1 VGDTGAT
8 RVGYQGEPGAFS
20 ETAVLALFPSAT
32 PVPHHAFR
40 DVFEAV
46 QSGSVDFGM
55 MPIENSQAGS
65 INDTYDLLA
74 RGSAAIV
81 GEVIV
86 PVHHALLA
94 LRGTRV
100 EDIHRV
106 ISHPQ
111 ALAQCQEYLERLDVE
126 VLAVHDTAGAAR
138 LISEEHRVGEAAV
151 AAERA
156 AAVYGLD
163 VLAAGIE
170 DDPNNQTRFVAVST
184 SRVPLR
190 EPNKTSL
197 VFGLKSVPGA
207 LHRCLGPFAERNLN
221 LSKLES
227 RPLGGRPWEYRF
239 YLDVETGEGDEA
251 FRAALE
257 DFEEFTVDVKVLGSY
272 PRWQETP
279 DRG

>member
-1 VGDTGAT
+1 MSDST

-46 QSGSVDFGM
+46 ESGAVAFGM

-74 RGSAAIV
+74 SGSAAIV

-94 LRGTRV
+94 LPGTKV
-100 EDIHRV
+100 EDLHRV

-111 ALAQCQEYLERLDVE
+111 ALAQCQDYLERLDVE

-138 LISEEHRVGEAAV
+138 LIAEEHRVGEAAV

-156 AAVYGLD
+156 AAVYGLE

-197 VFGLKSVPGA
+197 VFELKSVPGA
-207 LHRCLGPFAERNLN
+207 LHRCLGPFADRNLN

-251 FRAALE
+251 LQAALE
-257 DFEEFTVDVKVLGSY
+257 AFEEFTDHVKVLGSY
-272 PRWQETP
+272 PRWQPPP

>member
-1 VGDTGAT
+1 MGGAI

-20 ETAVLALFPSAT
+20 ETAVRSLFPDAAA
-32 PVPHHAFR
+32 VPHHGFR
-40 DVFEAV
+40 DVFQAV
-46 QSGSVDFGM
+46 ESGAVDFGM

-74 RGSAAIV
+74 RGSASIV

-94 LRGTRV
+94 LPGTSV
-100 EDIHRV
+100 ADIHRV

-111 ALAQCQEYLERLDVE
+111 ALAQCQNYLEELDAE

-138 LISEEHRVGEAAV
+138 LIAEEHRVGEAAV

-156 AAVYGLD
+156 GAVYGLE

-184 SRVPLR
+184 AGEPLG
-190 EPNKTSL
+190 EPDKTSL
-197 VFGLKSVPGA
+197 VFEVRSIPGA
-207 LHRCLGPFAERNLN
+207 LHRCLGPFAERDLN

-239 YLDVETGEGDEA
+239 YLDVEVGKDDEA

-257 DFEEFTVDVKVLGSY
+257 AFGEFTVAVKVLGSY
-272 PRWQETP
+272 PRWQEQP
-279 DRG
+279 GRG

>member
-1 VGDTGAT
+1 MSAAT

-40 DVFEAV
+40 DVFHAV
-46 QSGSVDFGM
+46 ERGAVDFGM

-74 RGSAAIV
+74 SGSASIV
-81 GEVIV
+81 AEVIV

-94 LRGTRV
+94 LPGTSV
-100 EDIHRV
+100 EDVHRV

-111 ALAQCQEYLERLDVE
+111 ALAQCQDYLERLDAE

-138 LISEEHRVGEAAV
+138 LIAEEHRVGEAAV
-151 AAERA
+151 AAEHA
-156 AAVYGLD
+156 ATVYGLE

-184 SRVPLR
+184 SGEPLG

-197 VFGLKSVPGA
+197 VFEVRSVPGA
-207 LHRCLGPFAERNLN
+207 LYRCLGPFAERNLN

-239 YLDVETGEGDEA
+239 YLDVEVGESDDA
-251 FRAALE
+251 FRDALDGFKE
-257 DFEEFTVDVKVLGSY
+257 YTASVKVLGSY
-272 PRWQETP
+272 PRWP
-279 DRG
+279 DQPERA

>member
-1 VGDTGAT
+1 VSDT

-40 DVFEAV
+40 DVFHAV
-46 QSGSVDFGM
+46 ERGAVDFGM

-74 RGSAAIV
+74 SGSASIV

-94 LRGTRV
+94 LPGTSV
-100 EDIHRV
+100 EDVHRV

-111 ALAQCQEYLERLDVE
+111 ALAQCQDYLERLDAE

-138 LISEEHRVGEAAV
+138 LIAEEHRVGVAAV
-151 AAERA
+151 AAEHA
-156 AAVYGLD
+156 AAVYGLE

-170 DDPNNQTRFVAVST
+170 DDSNNQTRFVAVST
-184 SRVPLR
+184 SGEPLG

-197 VFGLKSVPGA
+197 VFEVRSVPGA

-239 YLDVETGEGDEA
+239 YLDVEVGESDEA
-251 FRAALE
+251 FRDALE
-257 DFEEFTVDVKVLGSY
+257 GFKEYTASVKVLGSY
-272 PRWQETP
+272 PRWPEQL
-279 DRG
+279 DRA

>member
-1 VGDTGAT
+1 MSAAT

-40 DVFEAV
+40 DVFHAV
-46 QSGSVDFGM
+46 ERGAVDFGM

-74 RGSAAIV
+74 GGSASIV

-94 LRGTRV
+94 LPGTSV
-100 EDIHRV
+100 EDVHRV

-111 ALAQCQEYLERLDVE
+111 ALAQCQDYLERLDAE

-138 LISEEHRVGEAAV
+138 LIAEEHRVGEAAV
-151 AAERA
+151 AAEHA
-156 AAVYGLD
+156 ATVYGLE

-170 DDPNNQTRFVAVST
+170 DDPNNQTRFVAVSA
-184 SRVPLR
+184 SGEPLG

-197 VFGLKSVPGA
+197 VFEVRSVPGA
-207 LHRCLGPFAERNLN
+207 LYRCLGPFAERNLN

-239 YLDVETGEGDEA
+239 YLDVEVGESDDA
-251 FRAALE
+251 FRDALE
-257 DFEEFTVDVKVLGSY
+257 GFKEYTASVKVLGSY
-272 PRWQETP
+272 PRWPEQP
-279 DRG
+279 DRA

>member
-1 VGDTGAT
+1 M

-32 PVPHHAFR
+32 AVPHHGFR
-40 DVFEAV
+40 DVFQAV
-46 QSGSVDFGM
+46 EKGAVDYGM

-74 RGSAAIV
+74 HGSASIV

-94 LRGTRV
+94 LPGTNV

-111 ALAQCQEYLERLDVE
+111 ALAQCQDYLERLDAE

-138 LISEEHRVGEAAV
+138 LIAQEHRVGEAAV

-156 AAVYGLD
+156 AAVYGLQ

-184 SRVPLR
+184 AGEPLSA
-190 EPNKTSL
+190 PDKTSL
-197 VFGLKSVPGA
+197 VFEVRSIPGA
-207 LHRCLGPFAERNLN
+207 LYRCLGPFAERNLN

-239 YLDVETGEGDEA
+239 YLDVEVGESDES

-257 DFEEFTVDVKVLGSY
+257 EFREFTAELKVLGSY
-272 PRWQETP
+272 PRWPDQP

>member
-1 VGDTGAT
+1 VSATT

-20 ETAVLALFPSAT
+20 ETAVLALFPFAT
-32 PVPHHAFR
+32 AVPHHAFR
-40 DVFEAV
+40 DVFHAV
-46 QSGSVDFGM
+46 ERGAVDFGM

-74 RGSAAIV
+74 RGSASIV

-94 LRGTRV
+94 LPGTSV
-100 EDIHRV
+100 EDVHRV

-111 ALAQCQEYLERLDVE
+111 ALAQCQDYLERLDAD

-138 LISEEHRVGEAAV
+138 LIAEEHRVGEAAV
-151 AAERA
+151 AAEHA
-156 AAVYGLD
+156 AEVYGLE

-184 SRVPLR
+184 SGEPLG

-197 VFGLKSVPGA
+197 VFEVRSVPGA
-207 LHRCLGPFAERNLN
+207 LYRCLGPFAERNLN

-239 YLDVETGEGDEA
+239 YLDVEVGETDAA
-251 FRAALE
+251 FRDALE
-257 DFEEFTVDVKVLGSY
+257 GFKEYTASVKVLGSY
-272 PRWQETP
+272 PRWLEQPE
-279 DRG
+279 RA

>member
-1 VGDTGAT
+1 MGETI

-20 ETAVLALFPSAT
+20 ETAVLALFPAAT
-32 PVPHHAFR
+32 AVPHHAFR
-40 DVFEAV
+40 DVFQAV
-46 QSGSVDFGM
+46 EKGAVDYGM

-74 RGSAAIV
+74 KGSASIV

-94 LRGTRV
+94 LPGTHA

-111 ALAQCQEYLERLDVE
+111 ALAQCQDYLERLDAE

-138 LISEEHRVGEAAV
+138 LIAEEHRVGEAAV

-156 AAVYGLD
+156 AVVYGLE

-184 SRVPLR
+184 AGEPLSA
-190 EPNKTSL
+190 PDKTSL
-197 VFGLKSVPGA
+197 VFEVRSIPGA
-207 LHRCLGPFAERNLN
+207 LHKCLGPFAQRNLN

-239 YLDVETGEGDEA
+239 YLDVEVGEGDES
-251 FRAALE
+251 FRAALDE
-257 DFEEFTVDVKVLGSY
+257 FREFTAELKVLGSY
-272 PRWQETP
+272 PRWPDQP

>member
-1 VGDTGAT
+1 MSGTT

-40 DVFEAV
+40 DVFHAV
-46 QSGSVDFGM
+46 ERGAVDFGM

-74 RGSAAIV
+74 SGSASIV
-81 GEVIV
+81 AEVIV

-94 LRGTRV
+94 LPGTSV
-100 EDIHRV
+100 EDVHRV

-111 ALAQCQEYLERLDVE
+111 ALAQCQDYLERLDAE

-138 LISEEHRVGEAAV
+138 LIAEEHRVGEAAV
-151 AAERA
+151 AAEHA
-156 AAVYGLD
+156 ATVYGLE

-184 SRVPLR
+184 SGKPLG

-197 VFGLKSVPGA
+197 VFEVRSVPGA
-207 LHRCLGPFAERNLN
+207 LYRCLGPFAERNLN

-239 YLDVETGEGDEA
+239 YLDVEVGESDDA
-251 FRAALE
+251 FRDALE
-257 DFEEFTVDVKVLGSY
+257 GFKEYTASVKVLGSY
-272 PRWQETP
+272 PRWPERP
-279 DRG
+279 DRA

>member
-1 VGDTGAT
+1 MGESI

-20 ETAVLALFPSAT
+20 ETAVLSLFPSAT
-32 PVPHHAFR
+32 AVPHHAFR
-40 DVFEAV
+40 DVFQAV
-46 QSGSVDFGM
+46 ESGAVDYGM

-74 RGSAAIV
+74 KGSASIV

-94 LRGTRV
+94 LPGTHV

-111 ALAQCQEYLERLDVE
+111 ALAQCQDYLEGLDAE

-156 AAVYGLD
+156 ASVYGLE

-184 SRVPLR
+184 SGEPLR
-190 EPNKTSL
+190 EPDKTSL
-197 VFGLKSVPGA
+197 VFEVRSIPGA
-207 LHRCLGPFAERNLN
+207 LFRCLGPFAERNLN

-239 YLDVETGEGDEA
+239 YLDVEVGESDDA

-257 DFEEFTVDVKVLGSY
+257 EFKEFTAALKVLGSY
-272 PRWQETP
+272 PRWP
-279 DRG
+279 DQPGRG